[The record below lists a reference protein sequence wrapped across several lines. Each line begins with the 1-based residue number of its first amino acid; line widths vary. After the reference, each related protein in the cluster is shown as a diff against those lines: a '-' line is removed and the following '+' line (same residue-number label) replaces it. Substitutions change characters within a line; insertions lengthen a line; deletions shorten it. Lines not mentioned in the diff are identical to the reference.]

1 MAKPKSS
8 EQPYRQMAPAMSP
21 EAQERR
27 CIAMAMDL
35 AEERLRN
42 RTASSQEVTHFLK
55 RGSEKELLELEK
67 LRGENKLLEAK
78 TESLK
83 SQKRVEELYE
93 DAIKSMRNY
102 AGQGEA
108 DEY

>member
-1 MAKPKSS
+1 MARNNVSPL
-8 EQPYRQMAPAMSP
+8 EYRDQAPALSP
-21 EAQERR
+21 EAYESRL
-27 CIAMAMDL
+27 IAKAM
-35 AEERLRN
+35 RLVEKRIDEG
-42 RTASSQEVTHFLK
+42 TASSQETTHFLK
-55 RGSEKELLELEK
+55 RGSQLETLQIEKLQKENELLV
-67 LRGENKLLEAK
+67 AK

-83 SQKRVEELYE
+83 SAKRVEELYE